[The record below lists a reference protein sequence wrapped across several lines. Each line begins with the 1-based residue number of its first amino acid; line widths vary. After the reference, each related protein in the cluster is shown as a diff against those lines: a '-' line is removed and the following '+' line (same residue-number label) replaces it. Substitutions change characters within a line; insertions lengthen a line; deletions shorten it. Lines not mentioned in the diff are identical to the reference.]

1 MLIGQFVGQLMSDQ
15 SQVSN
20 YPGHTF
26 RKILSVQY
34 LEIPYMSARVLI
46 EKLTHFNI
54 ATLGCLG
61 RECLVFRKKK
71 LYYFIVFSFFYLF
84 SDILYCDIEKKIK
97 APLQNS
103 LL

>member
-34 LEIPYMSARVLI
+34 LEIPDMSARVLI

-54 ATLGCLG
+54 ATLGCWVG
-61 RECLVFRKKK
+61 NV
-71 LYYFIVFSFFYLF
+71 LYF
-84 SDILYCDIEKKIK
+84 EKKNCII
-97 APLQNS
+97 
-103 LL
+103 LLCF